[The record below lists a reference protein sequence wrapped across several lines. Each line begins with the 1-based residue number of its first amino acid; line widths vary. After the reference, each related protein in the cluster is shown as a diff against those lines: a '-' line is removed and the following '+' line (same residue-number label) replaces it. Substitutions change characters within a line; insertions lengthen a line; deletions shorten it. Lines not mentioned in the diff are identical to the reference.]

1 MHERADALKEACL
14 VRRRILVDEAAEC
27 GEVRRGGF
35 RIALAVGVKRDR
47 IEPVQHSCDQS
58 EGTQHHTRA
67 EDRRTIFEGGLN
79 EVDVESGSGRPNQ
92 RFCIQFRMGQARLS
106 HSLKSVSDRTCAG
119 RTMNS
124 LWPGES
130 MQ

>member
-1 MHERADALKEACL
+1 
-14 VRRRILVDEAAEC
+14 
-27 GEVRRGGF
+27 
-35 RIALAVGVKRDR
+35 
-47 IEPVQHSCDQS
+47 
-58 EGTQHHTRA
+58 
-67 EDRRTIFEGGLN
+67 
-79 EVDVESGSGRPNQ
+79 
-92 RFCIQFRMGQARLS
+92 MGQARLS